1 MNICILTYRLH
12 SNFGFLMQAYAL
24 QKVIK
29 QLGHEPYTVN
39 IRVKEVS
46 FLSKIKYLIT
56 SILRKRRVSFT
67 HWPTKEE
74 QALIDRNTWNF
85 IERHL
90 QLTPYV
96 DSVNRLQQVIGDK
109 YDFYLVGSD
118 QVWRKEY
125 CPRLQ
130 SYFFD
135 FISNSKKRASYAA
148 SFGTDIAD
156 YTPQEIKKCKE
167 LLSKFVAVS
176 VREADG
182 VKICR
187 DVFQVE
193 AMHVLDPTLLLDR
206 TDYLALIDKSD
217 ALKLPTPSFI
227 LVYILDRT
235 KEKDEFIER
244 LSKEKS
250 QPVYYIKP
258 KDFKVVGK
266 SRIEECVY
274 PSVSMWLSA
283 FEKASFVVTDS
294 FHGTVFSLIF
304 KKQFLVLDNP
314 KRGSCRMKSLLD
326 EFSLEKRLLSV
337 SKDYEMDNSFIDY
350 NRVCDVLLG
359 KKRESITFLRK
370 ILNA

>member
-1 MNICILTYRLH
+1 MKVCILTYRLH

-29 QLGHEPYTVN
+29 QLGHEPCTVN

-56 SILRKRRVSFT
+56 SILRKGRVSFT

-74 QALIDRNTWNF
+74 QALIDRNTWSF
-85 IERHL
+85 IEEHL

-96 DSVNRLQQVIGDK
+96 DSVNCLQQVIGDQ

-156 YTPQEIKKCKE
+156 YTPHEIKKCKE

-217 ALKLPTPSFI
+217 ELMLPTQPFM
-227 LVYILDRT
+227 LVYVLDRS
-235 KEKDEFIER
+235 KEKDEFIEC
-244 LSKEKS
+244 LSKKKGLL
-250 QPVYYIKP
+250 VYYIKP
-258 KDFKVVGK
+258 KDFKDVEK
-266 SRIEECVY
+266 KRIEECVY
-274 PSVSMWLSA
+274 PSISVWLSA
-283 FEKASFVVTDS
+283 FEKAAFVVTDS

-304 KKQFLVLDNP
+304 KKQFLVFDNP
-314 KRGSCRMKSLLD
+314 KRGSSRMKSLLD
-326 EFSLEKRLLSV
+326 EFSLEKRLLSI